1 MKIVSTIGRYLLGLV
16 FTVFGLNGF
25 LNFIP
30 AQPVPQLAGQFVGAL
45 VESHFMTIVFGI
57 EIVAGILLLVTK
69 YVPLALTIIAPV
81 IVNIVLFHAFM
92 APSGLPIAAFVSLLW
107 IIVAY
112 RVRTAFLGL
121 FQPTSE
127 WAFGRENKN
136 TLLPHNPPAV

>member
-1 MKIVSTIGRYLLGLV
+1 MKIVSTIARYLLGLV

-30 AQPVPQLAGQFVGAL
+30 AQPVPPLAGQFVGAL
-45 VESHFMTIVFGI
+45 LESHFMTVVFGI
-57 EIVAGILLLVTK
+57 EVVAGILLLANK

-81 IVNIVLFHAFM
+81 IVNIVMFHAFM

-112 RVRTAFLGL
+112 RVRTAFLAL
-121 FQPTSE
+121 LQPTSE
-127 WAFGRENKN
+127 SAFGRENKN
-136 TLLPHNPPAV
+136 TLLPRKAPAV